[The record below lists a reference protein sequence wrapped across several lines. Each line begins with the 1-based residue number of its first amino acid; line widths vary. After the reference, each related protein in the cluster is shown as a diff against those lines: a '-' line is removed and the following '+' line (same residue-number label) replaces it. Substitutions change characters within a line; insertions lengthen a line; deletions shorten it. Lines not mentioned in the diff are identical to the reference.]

1 MLPETF
7 MVPTNSYLAFMR
19 CERRG
24 RSPFFQL
31 LLSDNQ
37 SLVDIHILDE
47 HLETTMSFIALLNI
61 ATTAC
66 IGLLV
71 GSELFLTAFTNPV
84 LGELDEPARLKA
96 AHLLTAR
103 AATPLPLWNVLGL
116 VLLIVQAV
124 VHRHEPGFS
133 LLVAASVLWA
143 AAAAFT
149 LTLMLPLNSRLA
161 RADSASSP
169 KQSLLDYKRW
179 SARHLPRLLVLAAAL
194 LCLLLASYA

>member
-1 MLPETF
+1 MSF
-7 MVPTNSYLAFMR
+7 
-19 CERRG
+19 
-24 RSPFFQL
+24 
-31 LLSDNQ
+31 
-37 SLVDIHILDE
+37 
-47 HLETTMSFIALLNI
+47 LETVALLNI

-66 IGLLV
+66 VGLLV
-71 GSELFLTAFTNPV
+71 GSEICLTAFTNPV
-84 LGELDEPARLKA
+84 LRELDEPAQLKA

-103 AATPLPLWNVLGL
+103 LAIMPLWNVLGL
-116 VLLIVQAV
+116 VLLIVEAI
-124 VHRHEPGFS
+124 VHRNEPGFS
-133 LLVAASVLWA
+133 LLVAACVLWV

-169 KQSLLDYKRW
+169 KQSLLDYKQW

>member
-1 MLPETF
+1 MSF
-7 MVPTNSYLAFMR
+7 
-19 CERRG
+19 
-24 RSPFFQL
+24 
-31 LLSDNQ
+31 
-37 SLVDIHILDE
+37 
-47 HLETTMSFIALLNI
+47 LETVLLLNI

-71 GSELFLTAFTNPV
+71 GSEICLTAFTNPV
-84 LGELDEPARLKA
+84 LRELDEPARLKA

-103 AATPLPLWNVLGL
+103 LAIMPLWNVLGL
-116 VLLIVQAV
+116 VLLIVEAV
-124 VHRHEPGFS
+124 VHRNEPGFS
-133 LLVAASVLWA
+133 LLVAGSALWV

-161 RADSASSP
+161 RADSTSSP

-179 SARHLPRLLVLAAAL
+179 SVRHLPRLLVLAAAL

>member
-1 MLPETF
+1 MSF
-7 MVPTNSYLAFMR
+7 
-19 CERRG
+19 
-24 RSPFFQL
+24 
-31 LLSDNQ
+31 
-37 SLVDIHILDE
+37 
-47 HLETTMSFIALLNI
+47 LETVPLLNI

-71 GSELFLTAFTNPV
+71 GSEICLTAFTNPV
-84 LGELDEPARLKA
+84 LRELDEPAKA

-103 AATPLPLWNVLGL
+103 LAIMPLWNVLGL
-116 VLLIVQAV
+116 VLLIVEAV
-124 VHRHEPGFS
+124 VHRNEPGFS
-133 LLVAASVLWA
+133 LLVAGSALWV

-161 RADSASSP
+161 RADSTSSP

-179 SARHLPRLLVLAAAL
+179 SVRHLPRLLVLAAAL